1 MYGGYDGSAT
11 QFAGNGGGF
20 MATPT
25 GATDAATGAA
35 GGVSLSSH
43 PLSWH
48 RPMSRFE
55 DVVREILAGRPRRS
69 TYAASS
75 HLGTP
80 LVFVQIFPFPG
91 SILTFSHPLRLSF
104 PQRGQGRPDSLVPVT
119 VKMLQT
125 AIAASNVVRSR
136 TDSSPHASIDA
147 PLPIPD
153 PTSDFKPAQLCF

>member
-48 RPMSRFE
+48 RPVSRLK
-55 DVVREILAGRPRRS
+55 DVVREILTGRPRRS
-69 TYAASS
+69 LRGVFAPG
-75 HLGTP
+75 HP
-80 LVFVQIFPFPG
+80 PRFVQIFPFPG

>member
-48 RPMSRFE
+48 RPVSRLK
-55 DVVREILAGRPRRS
+55 DIVREILTGRPRRS
-69 TYAASS
+69 MRGVFAPG
-75 HLGTP
+75 HP
-80 LVFVQIFPFPG
+80 PRFVQIFPFPG

>member
-48 RPMSRFE
+48 RPVSRLK
-55 DVVREILAGRPRRS
+55 DVVPEILTGRPRRS
-69 TYAASS
+69 LRGVFAPG
-75 HLGTP
+75 HP
-80 LVFVQIFPFPG
+80 PRFVQIFPFPG
-91 SILTFSHPLRLSF
+91 LHTDFFPPSRLSF
-104 PQRGQGRPDSLVPVT
+104 RS
-119 VKMLQT
+119 
-125 AIAASNVVRSR
+125 AARVAPIR
-136 TDSSPHASIDA
+136 SSP
-147 PLPIPD
+147 
-153 PTSDFKPAQLCF
+153 

>member
-48 RPMSRFE
+48 RPVSRLK
-55 DVVREILAGRPRRS
+55 DIVREILTGRPRRS
-69 TYAASS
+69 MRGVFAPG
-75 HLGTP
+75 HP
-80 LVFVQIFPFPG
+80 PRFVQIFPFPG

-136 TDSSPHASIDA
+136 TDSSPHASRDA

-153 PTSDFKPAQLCF
+153 PTCDFKPAQLCF

>member
-11 QFAGNGGGF
+11 QFAGNGWLHGHPDRRHRRGDRRGRRGESLF
-20 MATPT
+20 PPALVAPPCVAIERCRARNPDGSAPT
-25 GATDAATGAA
+25 LER
-35 GGVSLSSH
+35 GVFAPGH
-43 PLSWH
+43 P
-48 RPMSRFE
+48 
-55 DVVREILAGRPRRS
+55 PR
-69 TYAASS
+69 
-75 HLGTP
+75 
-80 LVFVQIFPFPG
+80 FVQIFPFPG

-147 PLPIPD
+147 PLPISD
-153 PTSDFKPAQLCF
+153 PTRDFKPAQLCF

>member
-11 QFAGNGGGF
+11 QFAGDGGGF

-48 RPMSRFE
+48 RPVSRLK
-55 DVVREILAGRPRRS
+55 DIVREILTGRPRRS
-69 TYAASS
+69 MRGVFAPG
-75 HLGTP
+75 HP
-80 LVFVQIFPFPG
+80 PRFVQIFPFPG

>member
-48 RPMSRFE
+48 RPVSRLK
-55 DVVREILAGRPRRS
+55 DVVPEILTGRPRRS
-69 TYAASS
+69 LRGVFAPG
-75 HLGTP
+75 HP
-80 LVFVQIFPFPG
+80 PRFVQIFPFPG

>member
-48 RPMSRFE
+48 RPVSRLK
-55 DVVREILAGRPRRS
+55 DVVREIPTGRPRRS
-69 TYAASS
+69 SAASS

-80 LVFVQIFPFPG
+80 LVLFKSSLSRG

-153 PTSDFKPAQLCF
+153 PTCDFKPAQLCF

>member
-55 DVVREILAGRPRRS
+55 DVVREIPTGRPRRS
-69 TYAASS
+69 SAASS

-80 LVFVQIFPFPG
+80 LVLFKSSLSRG

-147 PLPIPD
+147 PLPISD
-153 PTSDFKPAQLCF
+153 PTRDFKPAQLCF

>member
-48 RPMSRFE
+48 RPMSRLK
-55 DVVREILAGRPRRS
+55 DVVRETPTGRPRRS
-69 TYAASS
+69 MRGVFAPG
-75 HLGTP
+75 HP
-80 LVFVQIFPFPG
+80 PRFVQIFPTPG
-91 SILTFSHPLRLSF
+91 SILTFSLPLRLSF

-147 PLPIPD
+147 PLPISD

>member
-48 RPMSRFE
+48 RPVSRLK
-55 DVVREILAGRPRRS
+55 DVVREIPTGRPRRS
-69 TYAASS
+69 KRGVFAPG
-75 HLGTP
+75 HP
-80 LVFVQIFPFPG
+80 PRFVQIFPFPG

-153 PTSDFKPAQLCF
+153 PTRDFKPAQLCF